1 MIVSGLF
8 MQSYFYM
15 LKSKFL
21 SFLFLAFVFSAF
33 SLAET
38 PAQTTEKTPPAV
50 EKNPP
55 ASGRNPVI
63 IIPGI
68 QGSQLVNPET
78 GKSVWFNLRRDKDDD
93 LRLPMTSSNLAK
105 NRDRLV
111 AKDIIRE
118 VKLPGVLP
126 DVEVYQG
133 LIDAL
138 KARGYAE
145 ADWNKPQAT
154 DVFYVF
160 PYDWRRDNVE
170 TARLLIQRIE
180 AVKRSVKRPDLKFDV
195 IAHSMG
201 GLVARYAAMYGAADL
216 APEGRK
222 PVPTW
227 AGGRHINKIL
237 MFGTPNEG
245 AFDAFT
251 GVINGSTVVS
261 TRNLPFVDDFRPEDV
276 ISSPAL
282 FQLMPHQTATRFL
295 DENLQRLKVNLYEPK
310 TWEAYGWGAIN
321 DPKFLSKLKDAA
333 QLAAKNKEI
342 KPVKLGKDANFDDRA
357 LAQTTS
363 AQVQAY
369 FAAVLSRAKRFHL
382 ALDAPTRK
390 SPVELYAFG
399 GNCQPTLDA
408 IVLMRNEKKDRWMT
422 ITDARDLKTS
432 SGRTIKKDEVKAV
445 MFTLGDGRVT
455 RRSLL
460 AESEESKGG
469 TEQLVKTVFPL
480 KSSFFAC
487 GLHTQLFLEK
497 TIQDSF
503 LSTLVVEKTQTLEKG
518 KTKSEK

>member
-1 MIVSGLF
+1 
-8 MQSYFYM
+8 M

-21 SFLFLAFVFSAF
+21 SFLPLTFVLFAFCSANV
-33 SLAET
+33 T
-38 PAQTTEKTPPAV
+38 AQTTEKIPQAM
-50 EKNPP
+50 EKNPQT
-55 ASGRNPVI
+55 SGKNPVI
-63 IIPGI
+63 VIPGI
-68 QGSQLVNPET
+68 QGSQLVNPQT
-78 GKSVWFNLRRDKDDD
+78 GKTVWFNVRRDKDDD
-93 LRLPMTSSNLAK
+93 LRLPMTSNNLAR
-105 NRDRLV
+105 NRDKLI

-118 VKLPGVLP
+118 VELPGVLP
-126 DVEVYQG
+126 DVAVYQG
-133 LIDAL
+133 LIDSL

-145 ADWNKPQAT
+145 ADWNKPQAI

-170 TARLLIQRIE
+170 TAQLLINKIE
-180 AVKRSVKRPDLKFDV
+180 AVKRVVKRPDLKFDI

-216 APEGRK
+216 PPEGRK
-222 PVPTW
+222 AVPSWTG
-227 AGGRHINKIL
+227 ARHINKIL

-245 AFDAFT
+245 SFDAFI
-251 GVINGSTVVS
+251 GAVNGSTVIS
-261 TRNLPFVDDFRPEDV
+261 ARNLPFIDDFRPEDV

-295 DENLQRLKVNLYEPK
+295 DENLKPLKVDLYDPK
-310 TWEAYGWGAIN
+310 TWQTYGWGAVN

-333 QLAAKNKEI
+333 QLAVKNKEI
-342 KPVKLGKDANFDDRA
+342 EPTKLGKDANFDDRI
-357 LAQTTS
+357 LSQTTS
-363 AQVQAY
+363 AQVRAY
-369 FAAVLSRAKRFHL
+369 FATVLSRAKRFHL

-390 SPVELYAFG
+390 SPIELYAFG

-408 IVLMRNEKKDRWMT
+408 VVMMRNDKKDRWLT
-422 ITDARDLKTS
+422 ITDARDIKTS
-432 SGRTIKKDEVKAV
+432 SGREIKKDEVKAV
-445 MFTLGDGRVT
+445 MFVLGDGRVT

-469 TEQLVKTVFPL
+469 TEELVKTVFPL

-503 LSTLVVEKTQTLEKG
+503 LSALVVEKTKQP
-518 KTKSEK
+518 

>member
-1 MIVSGLF
+1 
-8 MQSYFYM
+8 M
-15 LKSKFL
+15 LKSKFI
-21 SFLFLAFVFSAF
+21 SFFLLNFALLILCSVGAI
-33 SLAET
+33 
-38 PAQTTEKTPPAV
+38 AQTPEKVPLPP
-50 EKNPP
+50 EKNPL
-55 ASGRNPVI
+55 ATGKNPVI

-78 GKSVWFNLRRDKDDD
+78 GKSAWFNVRRDKDDD
-93 LRLPMTSSNLAK
+93 LRLPMTSNNLTR
-105 NRDRLV
+105 NRDKLV
-111 AKDIIRE
+111 ATDIIRE

-133 LIDAL
+133 LIDSL

-145 ADWNKPQAT
+145 ADWNKPQAM

-170 TARLLIQRIE
+170 AARLLIQKIE
-180 AVKRSVKRPDLKFDV
+180 AVKRSVKRPDLKFDI

-201 GLVARYAAMYGAADL
+201 GLIARYAAMYGAADL
-216 APEGRK
+216 APEGKK
-222 PVPTW
+222 PAPTW
-227 AGGRHINKIL
+227 AGARHIYKIL

-245 AFDAFT
+245 SFDAFI
-251 GVINGSTVVS
+251 GAVNGSTVVS

-295 DENLQRLKVNLYEPK
+295 DENLKPLKVNLYEPK
-310 TWEAYGWGAIN
+310 TWETYGWGAIG

-342 KPVKLGKDANFDDRA
+342 KPVKSGKDANFDDRI
-357 LAQTTS
+357 LSQTTS
-363 AQVQAY
+363 AQVRAY
-369 FAAVLSRAKRFHL
+369 FGAVLSRAKRFHL

-399 GNCQPTLDA
+399 GNCQATLDA
-408 IVLMRNEKKDRWMT
+408 IVLVRNEKKDRWET
-422 ITDARDLKTS
+422 ISDARDIKTS
-432 SGRTIKKDEVKAV
+432 SGREIKKDELKAV

-503 LSTLVVEKTQTLEKG
+503 LSALVVEKTQTLEK
-518 KTKSEK
+518 

>member
-1 MIVSGLF
+1 
-8 MQSYFYM
+8 M

-21 SFLFLAFVFSAF
+21 FFLSTFFV
-33 SLAET
+33 SLAICT
-38 PAQTTEKTPPAV
+38 VSIMAQT
-50 EKNPP
+50 
-55 ASGRNPVI
+55 SGKNPVI

-68 QGSQLVNPET
+68 QGSELINPQT
-78 GKSVWFNLRRDKDDD
+78 GKTVWFNVRRDKDDD
-93 LRLPMTSSNLAK
+93 LRLPMASNNLTQ
-105 NRDRLV
+105 NRDKLV

-133 LIDAL
+133 LIDSL

-170 TARLLIQRIE
+170 TARLLINRIQ
-180 AVKRSVKRPDLKFDV
+180 AVKRTVKRPDLKFDI

-216 APEGRK
+216 PPEGRK
-222 PVPTW
+222 PVPSW
-227 AGGRHINKIL
+227 AGARHINKIM

-245 AFDAFT
+245 SFDAFT
-251 GVINGSTVVS
+251 GAINGSTVVS
-261 TRNLPFVDDFRPEDV
+261 MRNLPFIDDFRPEDV

-282 FQLMPHQTATRFL
+282 FQLMPHQTVVRFL
-295 DENLQRLKVNLYEPK
+295 DENLQPLKVDLYNPK
-310 TWEAYGWGAIN
+310 TWQNYGWGAIN
-321 DPKFLSKLKDAA
+321 DSKFLSKLKDAA
-333 QLAAKNKEI
+333 RLAAKDKDI
-342 KPVKLGKDANFDDRA
+342 KPEKLRKGASFDDRI
-357 LAQTTS
+357 LSQTTS
-363 AQVQAY
+363 AQARAF
-369 FAAVLSRAKRFHL
+369 FATVLSRAKRFHL
-382 ALDAPTRK
+382 ALDAPTQK

-399 GNCQPTLDA
+399 GNCQQTLDA
-408 IVLMRNEKKDRWMT
+408 VILMRNDKKDQWIT
-422 ITDARDLKTS
+422 ITDARDIKTS
-432 SGRTIKKDEVKAV
+432 SGREIKKDEIKAV

-469 TEQLVKTVFPL
+469 TEELVKTVFPL
-480 KSSFFAC
+480 KSSLFAC

-503 LSTLVVEKTQTLEKG
+503 LSALVIKKTQQP
-518 KTKSEK
+518 